1 MSMIGRWAPL
11 YEGVHERRAYGA
23 YSPTYKAAAEWLAPC
38 VSIEDWG
45 GGLGWFRNFIAPN
58 GTGTGTYRLVDGTAN
73 DYVHEVADLTSYRPV
88 TKPEGILLRHVAEHN
103 LQWRAIIDNLL
114 ASFTKRAVVVVYTP
128 FTDEP
133 THDLGD
139 DTSGLR
145 VPTISFNSAE
155 FHAALEPVYRHHRTF
170 YGATCGHYG
179 IETLFQLEQ
188 P

>member
-1 MSMIGRWAPL
+1 MPDSMIGRWAPL
-11 YEGVHERRAYGA
+11 YEGMTERRAYGT
-23 YSPTYKAAAEWLAPC
+23 YSPTYQAAAEWLTPC
-38 VSIEDWG
+38 VSVEDWG
-45 GGLGWFRNFIAPN
+45 AGGGWFAKFLHQGQLYTA
-58 GTGTGTYRLVDGTAN
+58 VDGTAN
-73 DYVHEVADLTSYRPV
+73 PYADVVADLTSYRPV

-145 VPTISFNSAE
+145 VPTISFNYDE
-155 FHAALEPVYRHHRTF
+155 FFDALQPIHRVWE
-170 YGATCGHYG
+170 YHGPECGHYG
-179 IETLFQLEQ
+179 TETVFELGQ